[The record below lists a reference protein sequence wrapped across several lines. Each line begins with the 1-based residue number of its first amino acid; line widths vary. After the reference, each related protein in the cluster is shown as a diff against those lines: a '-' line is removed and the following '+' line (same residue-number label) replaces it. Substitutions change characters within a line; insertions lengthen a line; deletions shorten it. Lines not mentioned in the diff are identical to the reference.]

1 MCSYQILCVLL
12 SICIYYKY
20 SRRLSECSASC
31 HVLTDLNGTF
41 VDFLKARRFV
51 LLRNKCTD
59 ADKMRILLHNINNI
73 LNWRTDIVID
83 AYN

>member
-1 MCSYQILCVLL
+1 M
-12 SICIYYKY
+12 
-20 SRRLSECSASC
+20 
-31 HVLTDLNGTF
+31 LTDLNGTF
-41 VDFLKARRFV
+41 VDFLKARCFV